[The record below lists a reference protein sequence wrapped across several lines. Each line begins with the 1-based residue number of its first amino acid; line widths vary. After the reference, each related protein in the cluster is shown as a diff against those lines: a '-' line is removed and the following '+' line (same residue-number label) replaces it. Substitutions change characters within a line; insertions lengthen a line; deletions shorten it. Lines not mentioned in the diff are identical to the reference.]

1 MHIFVYIYDIYT
13 CVCQQ
18 NYRCTQIFIY
28 IYIYTQVKEPLDR
41 CSAREAAWKKTP
53 ITIYSYIYRYIYI
66 HIFMNLTS
74 YRHIA
79 ATIS

>member
-1 MHIFVYIYDIYT
+1 MISIHVYVSKIIGVHRYL
-13 CVCQQ
+13 
-18 NYRCTQIFIY
+18 
-28 IYIYTQVKEPLDR
+28 YIYTQVKEPLDR